1 MTDSSKT
8 RPETEYDEV
17 VRKLDALLSRHKRPP
32 PTPAESGTP
41 SPPSPAYPASF
52 VGNAEA
58 PLTANDNIPT
68 LTETVQVLPSMLSP
82 HADIRSLLSQI
93 LDSALKDTG
102 VHLNTPARSALV
114 QALES
119 RLFGL

>member
-1 MTDSSKT
+1 MTNSSKMSG
-8 RPETEYDEV
+8 ETEYDEI
-17 VRKLDALLSRHKRPP
+17 VRKLDALLSRHKRAT

-41 SPPSPAYPASF
+41 APAYPASF
-52 VGNAEA
+52 TGNVEA

-68 LTETVQVLPSMLSP
+68 LTETVQVVPSMLSP
-82 HADIRSLLSQI
+82 HADVRSLLWQI

-102 VHLNTPARSALV
+102 ADLDAATRHTLV
-114 QALES
+114 KALES